1 MIQFGTITDIHWG
14 PDEGTRAGSQAP
26 NLVTEIVNSYNAF
39 DALDFVVEL
48 GDRIGNVDRDHDL
61 KHLCELSKVIKK
73 LNVRYYPLLGN
84 HDVRNLTPEENEEVL
99 NSQVGFRTIKVKD
112 IELIFLNA
120 QDPTRGGLGGNIGK
134 DQLKALQKALLS
146 DKRPALV
153 FTHQPLDEQDVSNN
167 IYFEEWKRGNYAYV
181 ESRKEVRALLE
192 RSGRVKAVFQG
203 HTHWNRLEH
212 HAGIPYFT
220 QASVTETGNI
230 PSNQA
235 GAYYSIVRLGREGL
249 KMMIRG
255 QFPVRFELSSA
266 ELGGR
271 IDN

>member
-39 DALDFVVEL
+39 DTLDFVVEL

-61 KHLCELSKVIKK
+61 KHLCQLSKVIKK
-73 LNVRYYPLLGN
+73 LNVPYYPLLGN
-84 HDVRNLTPEENEEVL
+84 HDIHNLTPEENEEVL
-99 NSQVGFRTIKVKD
+99 DSQVGFRTIKVKD

-120 QDPTRGGLGGNIGK
+120 QDPTRGGLGGNIGE
-134 DQLKALQKALLS
+134 DQLKALQKVLLS

-153 FTHQPLDEQDVSNN
+153 FTHQPLDDQDVSNN
-167 IYFEEWKRGNYAYV
+167 IYFEEWERGNYAYV
-181 ESRKEVRALLE
+181 ESRREVRALLE

-203 HTHWNRLEH
+203 HTHWNRLQH
-212 HAGIPYFT
+212 HGGIPYFT
-220 QASVTETGNI
+220 QGSVAETGNI
-230 PSNQA
+230 PGNQS
-235 GAYYSIVRLGREGL
+235 GGYYSTVHWGNEGL
-249 KMMIRG
+249 RVMIRG
-255 QFPVRFELSSA
+255 RFPVRFELSSA